1 MKTPSSEVRS
11 AFTLVELLVV
21 IAIIGVLIALL
32 LPAVQQA
39 REAARRMSCSNNLKN
54 LALGIHNYHDIF
66 GNFPPGFIDADFN
79 PPNFSTVGGQD
90 GGYSWQTL
98 ILPMI
103 EQTAIHDRFD
113 FTKHVYGKAGGSH
126 GGSVT
131 SNHNAVSTTLDIF
144 SCPSDIKPETTTSQ
158 PDTSAIGY
166 HANIATSSYA
176 GSRGSYERSATPGT
190 ELQHHRTVCNG
201 VLFENSEISFRD
213 IQDGATNTT
222 MLGEIRW
229 RSNGIGSKNN
239 VLYGSV
245 ASGGQAR
252 ADYINGDE
260 TTDQSAGPFRHIRA
274 TRTAINSR
282 TTNDDKYGRSFASYH
297 PGGALFAMSDASVRF
312 ISEVINHP
320 GYTWEANNPYGTG
333 NQNNF
338 GTYQRLGARNDG
350 LILGSGF

>member
-1 MKTPSSEVRS
+1 MTQPSQVRR
-11 AFTLVELLVV
+11 AGFTLVELLVV

-66 GNFPPGFIDADFN
+66 GSFPPGFIDADFN
-79 PPNFSTVGGQD
+79 PPSFSTSGGQD

-103 EQTAIHDRFD
+103 EQSALHSQFD
-113 FTKHVYGKAGGSH
+113 FTVHVYGSTGGSH
-126 GGSVT
+126 GGSVP
-131 SNHNAVSTTLDIF
+131 SNHNAVSTPLDIF
-144 SCPSDIKPETTTSQ
+144 NCPSDIKPKTTTSQ
-158 PDTSAIGY
+158 PDSSTVGY

-176 GSRGSYERSATPGT
+176 GCRGSYERNATPGS

-213 IQDGATNTT
+213 IQDGASNTL

-229 RSNGIGSKNN
+229 RSNNVGSKNN

-252 ADYINGDE
+252 ADYINGNASV
-260 TTDQSAGPFRHIRA
+260 DQSAGPFRHIRA
-274 TRTAINSR
+274 TRTAINAR
-282 TTNDDKYGRSFASYH
+282 TTNADKYGRAFASYH
-297 PGGALFAMSDASVRF
+297 PGGAMFAMSDASVRF
-312 ISEVINHP
+312 LSEVINHP
-320 GYTWEANNPYGTG
+320 GYTWDANNPYGTG
-333 NQNNF
+333 DQSNF

-350 LILGSGF
+350 LVVSSN